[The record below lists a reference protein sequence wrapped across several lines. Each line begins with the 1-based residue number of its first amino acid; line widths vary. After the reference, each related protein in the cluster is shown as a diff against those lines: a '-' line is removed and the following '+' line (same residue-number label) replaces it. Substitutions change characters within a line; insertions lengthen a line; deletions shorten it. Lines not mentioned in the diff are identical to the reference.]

1 MHVFHVNYFILN
13 RVGLGYLP
21 CVYMGKLECLG
32 GKTNGSCLSVLEAS
46 EMMDCDVIHHLKSQ
60 SLFYS

>member
-1 MHVFHVNYFILN
+1 MLN

-21 CVYMGKLECLG
+21 CVYMGKPEYPG
-32 GKTNGSCLSVLEAS
+32 GKTNGSCLSILEAS